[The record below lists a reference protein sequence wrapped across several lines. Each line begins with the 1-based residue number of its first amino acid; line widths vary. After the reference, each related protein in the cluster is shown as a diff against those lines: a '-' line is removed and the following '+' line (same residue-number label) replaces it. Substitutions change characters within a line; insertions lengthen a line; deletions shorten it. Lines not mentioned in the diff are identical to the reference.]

1 MVYSCVGFRV
11 RVRVVS
17 RFGLFRVGVSHSIV
31 ESWVFQVESCFVLRV
46 G

>member
-1 MVYSCVGFRV
+1 M
-11 RVRVVS
+11 VS